1 MLDRMKLKLYCPYC
15 EFHYDIK
22 ICDVTENKMDK
33 IEFKLYCPYSLDYDS
48 LKNVYH
54 LDYGSGYTVRT
65 AIIINGAEIVSL
77 LRHKWDRRNDCNEH
91 GRQHFP
97 PGKLYKN
104 LTSKTASKKYIID
117 YIWVKVKEDEK
128 SVHWDVYEYYDDW
141 VGVKRLTFFTFDKVQ
156 YYEAL
161 GHLQQLIGQDV
172 DERLL
177 NKPLLA
183 ARMKTLLERLK
194 EQRKE
199 EKLWQEEL
207 QKYEKVGAEIEEKL
221 KQAEENGIDAAG
233 AYKLARLYDEY
244 CDPKNADLWYSKT
257 IELGNAAA
265 CSCPGKGGQ
274 KVCDSIRFDL
284 FYPFH
289 KEWVEKYEYPYL
301 DDDDLRRNGR
311 PLDIATG
318 IYINGDEILTIMA
331 DKWRDKYCDKL
342 WEARYGHL
350 GPERLFNSLNFMDGF
365 WTVVW
370 HEPMTAWKDGGIVG
384 SILAWAR
391 LFQYDSRVM
400 VSVKEDGKFVY
411 WRVIDPYE
419 LEALVGYS
427 YEECKFY
434 VKSDTTGEN
443 DLFFKFTKGQYYA
456 ELAKLA
462 KWCDKPEPNRTMWLE
477 RLADILVTRQ
487 IQRLEE
493 DD

>member
-117 YIWVKVKEDEK
+117 YIWVKIKEDEK

-141 VGVKRLTFFTFDKVQ
+141 VGIKRLTFFTFDKEQ

-221 KQAEENGIDAAG
+221 KQAEENGIDVAG
-233 AYKLARLYDEY
+233 AYKLARLYDDY
-244 CDPKNADLWYSKT
+244 CDPKNADLWYSKA

-265 CSCPGKGGQ
+265 CSCPGSGGQ

-284 FYPFH
+284 FYPFN
-289 KEWVEKYEYPYL
+289 KEWDEKYEFLYFDY
-301 DDDDLRRNGR
+301 DDLRRNGR
-311 PLDIATG
+311 PHDIATG
-318 IYINGDEILTIMA
+318 IYINGDEILAIMA

-350 GPERLFNSLNFMDGF
+350 GPERLFKSLNFMDGF
-365 WTVVW
+365 RGSLFWQYY
-370 HEPMTAWKDGGIVG
+370 EPMTTWKDGGIVTY
-384 SILAWAR
+384 ILAWSSHY
-391 LFQYDSRVM
+391 QYDSSVII
-400 VSVKEDGKFVY
+400 SVKVDDKFVY

-419 LEALVGYS
+419 IAG
-427 YEECKFY
+427 
-434 VKSDTTGEN
+434 SDGVSSGDN
-443 DLFFKFTKGQYYA
+443 DLLFKFAKGQYYA

-462 KWCDKPEPNRTMWLE
+462 KLCDNPEPNKTMWLE
-477 RLADILVTRQ
+477 RLADLLVTRQ

-493 DD
+493 DDW

>member
-91 GRQHFP
+91 GRQHFS

-104 LTSKTASKKYIID
+104 LTSKTDSKKYIID

-199 EKLWQEEL
+199 EGLWQEEL
-207 QKYEKVGAEIEEKL
+207 QKYEKLGTEIEEKL
-221 KQAEENGIDAAG
+221 KQAEKNGIDTAG

-244 CDPKNADLWYSKT
+244 GDPKNADLWYSKT
-257 IELGNAAA
+257 IELGNAA
-265 CSCPGKGGQ
+265 CSCSGDGGQ

-284 FYPFH
+284 FYVFN
-289 KEWVEKYEYPYL
+289 KEEDEKYEFIEFDYDY
-301 DDDDLRRNGR
+301 LRREGR

-318 IYINGDEILTIMA
+318 IYINGDEILAIMA
-331 DKWRDKYCDKL
+331 DKWLDKYCDKL
-342 WEARYGHL
+342 WKARYGHL
-350 GPERLFNSLNFMDGF
+350 VPERLFNSLNFKDGF
-365 WTVVW
+365 RGSVW
-370 HEPMTAWKDGGIVG
+370 WKWYEPMTTWKDGGIVTY
-384 SILAWAR
+384 ILAWSSHY
-391 LFQYDSRVM
+391 QYDSSVII
-400 VSVKEDGKFVY
+400 SVKEDDKFVY

-419 LEALVGYS
+419 IAG
-427 YEECKFY
+427 
-434 VKSDTTGEN
+434 SDAVSSGDN
-443 DLFFKFTKGQYYA
+443 DLLFKFAKRQYYA

-462 KWCDKPEPNRTMWLE
+462 KLCDNPEPNKTMWLE

-487 IQRLEE
+487 LQRLEE
-493 DD
+493 DDW